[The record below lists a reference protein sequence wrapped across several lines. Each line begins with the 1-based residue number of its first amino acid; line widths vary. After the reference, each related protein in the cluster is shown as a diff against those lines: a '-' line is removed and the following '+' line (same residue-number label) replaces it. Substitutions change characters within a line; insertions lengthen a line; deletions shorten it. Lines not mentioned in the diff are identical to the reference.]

1 TKIADL
7 RAKAAAGERLAPM
20 TINAKV
26 TVNIAN
32 EYRLVSTQ
40 LTKNVVGI
48 VEGTDP
54 VLKNTYVM
62 FGAHLD
68 HVGYRTSA
76 AGGAP
81 SSGEP
86 DLISNGA
93 DDDGSGS
100 TGLLGIA
107 KAFATGPK
115 PKRSV
120 VFVWHAGEEAGLLGS
135 KYNAD
140 FPIVPLDKVQ
150 AQLNIDMI
158 GRNRD
163 DDPGQANNVFVIGA
177 DRISTDLHNLVVDT
191 DATLAKPVH
200 LDYEYNDPSDTNSF
214 YTRSDHYSYAA
225 KGIPIAF
232 FFTGTHP
239 DYHQVGDQVEKI
251 LFTKL
256 VSIAQLVYQTGFNI
270 ANTDKVLVRDNLGPR
285 SGKGFE
291 GKIKK

>member
-40 LTKNVVGI
+40 LTKNVVGM
-48 VEGTDP
+48 VEGSDP

-81 SSGEP
+81 ASGEP

-107 KAFATGPK
+107 TAFATGPR

-163 DDPGQANNVFVIGA
+163 DDTNGDYSNTVFVVGA
-177 DRISTDLHNLVVDT
+177 DRISTDLHNLIVDT
-191 DATLAKPVH
+191 NATKANPLK
-200 LDYEYNDPSDTNSF
+200 LDYELNDSS
-214 YTRSDHYSYAA
+214 
-225 KGIPIAF
+225 
-232 FFTGTHP
+232 
-239 DYHQVGDQVEKI
+239 
-251 LFTKL
+251 
-256 VSIAQLVYQTGFNI
+256 
-270 ANTDKVLVRDNLGPR
+270 
-285 SGKGFE
+285 
-291 GKIKK
+291 